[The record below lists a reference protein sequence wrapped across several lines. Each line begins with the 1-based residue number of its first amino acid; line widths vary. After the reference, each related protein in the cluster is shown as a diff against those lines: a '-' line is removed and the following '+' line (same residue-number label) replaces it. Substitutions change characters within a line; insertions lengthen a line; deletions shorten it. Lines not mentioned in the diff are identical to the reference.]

1 HSRLDKMMYSLS
13 TDPNNPDPKKVF
25 ACESQFPVVSP
36 DEKSIAFIDQKTGA
50 LKIVDLAEGSEA
62 ASWPGLGRSR
72 PSFISWSADG
82 KRLAIG
88 CYWQGGLWI
97 YDVDAKQATQVFDGS
112 FAWCAW
118 SVPDMS
124 RMVIERG
131 FGSWHHEIWIADV
144 VQDGIPIVAHRK

>member
-1 HSRLDKMMYSLS
+1 MS
-13 TDPNNPDPKKVF
+13 TDPNNLNPKEVF
-25 ACESQFPVVSP
+25 ACETQFPVVSP
-36 DEKSIAFIDQKTGA
+36 DERFIAFIEKKTGA
-50 LKIVDLAEGSEA
+50 LKIVDLTDGSEA
-62 ASWPGLGRSR
+62 ASWSGLGRNAL
-72 PSFISWSADG
+72 SFISWSADG

-97 YDVDAKQATQVFDGS
+97 YDMDTKEATRIVDGS

-118 SVPDMS
+118 SAPDMS

-144 VQDGIPIVAHRK
+144 VKEGVPMKGSQK

>member
-1 HSRLDKMMYSLS
+1 
-13 TDPNNPDPKKVF
+13 
-25 ACESQFPVVSP
+25 VVSP

-88 CYWQGGLWI
+88 CYWQGGLWV
-97 YDVDAKQATQVFDGS
+97 YDADAKEATQVFDGS

-118 SVPDMS
+118 SAPDMS
-124 RMVIERG
+124 RMVIERA

-144 VQDGIPIVAHRK
+144 VQDGIPIVAHKK